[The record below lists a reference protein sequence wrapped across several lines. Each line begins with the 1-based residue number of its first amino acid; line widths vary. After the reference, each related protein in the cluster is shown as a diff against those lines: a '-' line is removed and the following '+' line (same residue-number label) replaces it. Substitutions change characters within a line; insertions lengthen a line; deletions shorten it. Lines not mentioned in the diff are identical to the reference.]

1 MTWCR
6 EKNSFFLKM
15 KKKYFDFIFQLA
27 GYDVRDVKGDG
38 GCYYRCLSAYFTG
51 AEESYNKYRREVV
64 AYIRDHLGK
73 YIYLYN

>member
-1 MTWCR
+1 MYILI
-6 EKNSFFLKM
+6 S
-15 KKKYFDFIFQLA
+15 FQLA

-51 AEESYNKYRREVV
+51 AEDSYNKYRREVV

-73 YIYLYN
+73 YLLMQIILIRKKNNLMIYF